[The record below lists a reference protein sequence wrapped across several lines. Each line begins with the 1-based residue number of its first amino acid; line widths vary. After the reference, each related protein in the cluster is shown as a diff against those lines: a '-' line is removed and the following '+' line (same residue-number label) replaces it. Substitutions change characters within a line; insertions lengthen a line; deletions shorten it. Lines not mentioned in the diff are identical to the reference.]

1 MIMLRGRAALNRARA
16 GGKGAVL
23 AELADAFDVPEF
35 FVVPTNAFGPEGLLP
50 QAATDLEKTLSS
62 LGAGPFAVRSSAVD
76 EDGAEAAH
84 SGQFDTLLN
93 VAPGDVVQAVA
104 AVWRSGFSE
113 SLSAYRLAR
122 GLSGDPQP
130 PAVVIQ
136 RMAQATTAGVAFT
149 ADPVSG
155 AHDVV
160 VISAVKGLADRL
172 VSGEEDGETWR
183 VRSGR
188 IETPSNP
195 VLTPEQAQR
204 VAGMARR
211 AEAHYG
217 RPQDVE
223 WAFEGDRLVLLQSRP
238 ITTLAA
244 LDPQSIG
251 IWDNS
256 NIVESYP
263 GVVSPFTFTFARRV
277 YGYVYRAFS
286 AMMGVG
292 AEAIADQRAT
302 FDTMLGR
309 VHGRVY
315 YNLLAWYRALS
326 LFPGFKANRA
336 FMEQMMGV
344 GEPLPAVLAEQIAP
358 NVHPGLDRL
367 VDRLRLV
374 GVLVRL
380 AAYNFIL
387 PGVIRRFYARLNL
400 ALAESD
406 AEIEALSAPQLAA
419 RYRLLENRLLE
430 RWDAPLVNDFLCMV
444 AFGASRKAME
454 AWAGAQGLALHSD
467 IMIGQGDI
475 VSAEPA
481 RRIRQ
486 MGETVRGDADLIAR
500 LAKGEVEAV
509 HAHAGLKRL
518 FDAYI
523 ARFGDR
529 CTEELKLESVTLH
542 EDPRQLLAAIA
553 TAARVEARTHEV
565 ETGAQAVGPRM
576 RALFAGRPLKR
587 RIAAGLTAWAK
598 TRVRDRE
605 NLRFERTRLFGRVRR
620 IVRASGRRLT
630 EAGVLRSEGDVFLLT
645 VEEWLGAVEGGVPDR
660 GLKALVEVR
669 RAEQAQDLARADP
682 PERLTIRGGFLIGLP
697 SAEAAARTDKVD
709 EDDGARSGQPC
720 CAGVVTAR
728 VRVIADPRVEALE
741 AGEILVA
748 RHTDPGWIAVF
759 ANASG
764 VIAERGSLLS
774 HSAIVAREMG
784 VPCVV
789 ALKGATT
796 WLKTGDLVRLDGGT
810 GRVEKVE
817 AGS

>member
-1 MIMLRGRAALNRARA
+1 MLKGAAARDRPRV

-23 AELADAFDVPEF
+23 AELAGAFDVPEF
-35 FVVPTNAFGPEGLLP
+35 FVVPTDAFGPQGMTPEATAALEGALR
-50 QAATDLEKTLSS
+50 DL
-62 LGAGPFAVRSSAVD
+62 GPGPFAVRSSGVD

-84 SGQFDTLLN
+84 SGQFDTRLN
-93 VAPGDVVQAVA
+93 IAAEDVAEAVA

-113 SLSAYRLAR
+113 SLAAYRQAR
-122 GLSGDPQP
+122 GLSGEAQP

-136 RMAQATTAGVAFT
+136 RMAAATAAGVAFT

-155 AHDVV
+155 DPDVV
-160 VISAVKGLADRL
+160 VISAVEGLGDRL
-172 VSGEEDGETWR
+172 VSGEEDGETWQVRGDR
-183 VRSGR
+183 VTAPPDP
-188 IETPSNP
+188 I
-195 VLTPEQAQR
+195 LTEDQARR
-204 VAGMARR
+204 VADLARR

-223 WAFEGDRLVLLQSRP
+223 WAFEDERLYLLQSRP
-238 ITTLAA
+238 ITTLST
-244 LDPQSIG
+244 LDPEAIG

-277 YGYVYRAFS
+277 YGHVYRAFS
-286 AMMGVG
+286 AMMGVR
-292 AEAIADQRAT
+292 ADAIADQRAT

-344 GEPLPAVLAEQIAP
+344 GEPLPASLAERIAP
-358 NVHPGLDRL
+358 DNHSGLDRL
-367 VDRLRLV
+367 LDRLRLA

-380 AAYNFIL
+380 AAYNFML
-387 PGVIRRFYARLNL
+387 PGVIRRFYARLNT

-406 AEIEALSAPQLAA
+406 AEIEALSATQLAA

-430 RWDAPLVNDFLCMV
+430 RWDAPLINDFLCMV

-454 AWAGAQGLALHSD
+454 AWARAEGLALHSD

-481 RRIRQ
+481 RRIRE
-486 MGETVRGDADLIAR
+486 MADLARGEPALIAR
-500 LAKGEVEAV
+500 LAEGDVEAV
-509 HAHAGLKRL
+509 RAHAGLGPL
-518 FDAYI
+518 FEAYI

-542 EDPRQLLAAIA
+542 EDPRQLMAAVA
-553 TAARVEARTHEV
+553 AAARAESRVTV
-565 ETGAQAVGPRM
+565 AVQEKAAGEQRM
-576 RALFAGRPLKR
+576 RDLFAGRPVKR
-587 RIAAGLTAWAK
+587 RVAAGLTGWAK

-620 IVRASGRRLT
+620 IVRASGRRLA
-630 EAGVLRSEGDVFLLT
+630 EAGVLQAEGDVFLLT

-669 RAEQAQDLARADP
+669 RAEQTQDLARADP
-682 PERLTIRGGFLIGLP
+682 PERLTVRGGFLIGLAG
-697 SAEAAARTDKVD
+697 AEAATTAHEEDADGAART
-709 EDDGARSGQPC
+709 GQPC

-728 VRVIADPRVEALE
+728 VRVIADPRVQALE

-789 ALKGATT
+789 ALKGATG
-796 WLKTGDLVRLDGGT
+796 WLKTGDMVRLDGGT
-810 GRVEKVE
+810 GRVEKMDV
-817 AGS
+817 GS

>member
-1 MIMLRGRAALNRARA
+1 MLKGAAARDRSRA

-23 AELADAFDVPEF
+23 AELAGAFDVPGF
-35 FVVPTNAFGPEGLLP
+35 FVVPIDAFGPQGMTPETAAGLED
-50 QAATDLEKTLSS
+50 AIRN
-62 LGAGPFAVRSSAVD
+62 LGPGPFAVRSSGVD

-84 SGQFDTLLN
+84 SGQFDTRLN
-93 VAPGDVVQAVA
+93 VAAEDVAEAVA

-113 SLSAYRLAR
+113 TLAAYRRAR
-122 GLSGDPQP
+122 GLSGEAQP

-136 RMAQATTAGVAFT
+136 RMAAATAAGVAFT

-155 AHDVV
+155 DPDVV
-160 VISAVKGLADRL
+160 VISAVEGLGDRL
-172 VSGEEDGETWR
+172 VSGEEDGETWQ
-183 VRSGR
+183 VRGDR
-188 IETPSNP
+188 ITAPADP
-195 VLTPEQAQR
+195 VLTEDQARR
-204 VAGMARR
+204 VAELARR

-223 WAFEGDRLVLLQSRP
+223 WAFEGERLYLLQSRP
-238 ITTLAA
+238 ITTLSA
-244 LDPQSIG
+244 LDPEAIG

-277 YGYVYRAFS
+277 YGHVYRAFS
-286 AMMGVG
+286 AMMGVR
-292 AEAIADQRAT
+292 ADAIADQRAT

-344 GEPLPAVLAEQIAP
+344 GEPLPASLVERIAP
-358 NVHPGLDRL
+358 DNHSGLDRL
-367 VDRLRLV
+367 LDRVRLG

-380 AAYNFIL
+380 AAYNFML
-387 PGVIRRFYARLNL
+387 PGVIRRFYARLNT

-406 AEIEALSAPQLAA
+406 AEIEALSATQLAA

-430 RWDAPLVNDFLCMV
+430 RWDAPLINDFLCMV

-454 AWAGAQGLALHSD
+454 AWAGAEGLALHSD

-481 RRIRQ
+481 RRIRE
-486 MGETVRGDADLIAR
+486 MADLARGEPALIAR
-500 LAKGEVEAV
+500 LAAGDVEAV
-509 HAHAGLKRL
+509 RAHAGLGPL

-542 EDPRQLLAAIA
+542 EDPRQLMTAVAAAARAERRVTVAVEGKAAID
-553 TAARVEARTHEV
+553 
-565 ETGAQAVGPRM
+565 QRM
-576 RALFAGRPLKR
+576 RALFAGRPGKR
-587 RIAAGLTAWAK
+587 RVAAGLTGWAK

-620 IVRASGRRLT
+620 IVRASGRRLA
-630 EAGVLRSEGDVFLLT
+630 EAGVLQAESDVFLLT

-660 GLKALVEVR
+660 GLKALVEMR

-682 PERLTIRGGFLIGLP
+682 PERLTVRGGFLIGLAG
-697 SAEAAARTDKVD
+697 AEAATTADDEDADDAART
-709 EDDGARSGQPC
+709 GQPC

-728 VRVIADPRVEALE
+728 VRVIADPRIETLE

-789 ALKGATT
+789 ALKGATG
-796 WLKTGDLVRLDGGT
+796 WLKSGDLVRLDGGT
-810 GRVEKVE
+810 GRVEKMDI
-817 AGS
+817 GS